1 MGLLLLSARP
11 GLEVNRRLVKAASA
25 RGVELRVADLSRM
38 SARCGPETAV
48 YEDGQQLRDP
58 EAVLARVGNWR
69 PASALAVLEAFESR
83 GVPTPNPSHAV
94 RAGRDHWRTV
104 ELLGRAGLPVP
115 PTLAGSDPERLAAA
129 AVEFLGLPVVV
140 KQRRSRMGVGVILCR
155 RRDHL
160 EAVLDSLW
168 RLGDEVAVQSLVPT
182 GGLSFRVFVAGGGV
196 VAGATFHAARGEWR
210 SNAARGARV
219 EAWQPGAEAQDLA
232 VRAASVLGLGIA
244 GVDLLPGPDG
254 LVIGEVNPSPGF
266 KALERATGADIAG
279 AIVAHMVGLARAPG
293 S

>member
-1 MGLLLLSARP
+1 MAFLLLSARP
-11 GLEVNRRLVKAASA
+11 GLEVNRRLVEAASA
-25 RGVELRVADLSRM
+25 RGVELRVADLTRM
-38 SARCGPETAV
+38 SARSGPETAV
-48 YEDGQQLRDP
+48 YEDGRELRDP
-58 EAVLARVGNWR
+58 EVVLARVGNWR
-69 PASALAVLEAFESR
+69 PASALAVLEAFEGH
-83 GVPTPNPSHAV
+83 GVPTPNPSDAV

-115 PTLAGSDPERLAAA
+115 PTLAGSDPELLAAA
-129 AVEFLGLPVVV
+129 AVEQLGLPVVV

-155 RRDHL
+155 QRDHL

-182 GGLSFRVFVAGGGV
+182 EGLSFRAFVVGGGV
-196 VAGATFHAARGEWR
+196 VAGARLHAARGEWR

-219 EAWQPGAEAQDLA
+219 EAWAPGAEARELA

-244 GVDLLPGPDG
+244 GIDLLPGRDG
-254 LVIGEVNPSPGF
+254 MVVGEVNPSPGF
-266 KALERATGADIAG
+266 VALQNATGADIAG
-279 AIVAHMVGLARAPG
+279 AVVEHMVDLASKRG

>member
-1 MGLLLLSARP
+1 MGFLLLSARP

-25 RGVELRVADLSRM
+25 RGVELRVADLTRM

-48 YEDGQQLRDP
+48 YEDGRQLRDP

-83 GVPTPNPSHAV
+83 GVPTPNPSRAV

-129 AVEFLGLPVVV
+129 AVDQLGLPVVV

-155 RRDHL
+155 QRDHL

-196 VAGATFHAARGEWR
+196 VAGARFHAARGEWR
-210 SNAARGARV
+210 SNAARGAQV

-244 GVDLLPGPDG
+244 GVDLLPGPGG